1 MNLKKI
7 VFLFFSLACLP
18 SIQINAALT
27 PSTVSSAACCRPLG
41 AVAQRAPNHFSCESF
56 AQQGIYLPPCDKA
69 QARLWHGI
77 LQDPELQGDQ
87 PTSSWSPGALT
98 AAVGI
103 GAAGTMTL
111 YNLHQLR
118 NARQRA
124 ADKALEGEIDFQRPP
139 TIVEVPA
146 QQPTPKIIAPVAS
159 TPWWKQSIMPAA
171 AAFVSGGLGSLA
183 AFKHLQNQPHNAATA
198 SHLSELPLNN
208 LLDRED
214 SDFLPTTRSTDSTQE
229 KWKKINGQVALLDEL
244 RRKGFHP
251 TMDDDWNITI
261 PVEEQE
267 AFKKIHSPQ
276 KTPRTPKTSYST
288 QHKQSFAPFEPDTYT
303 QDPMPATAGH
313 PQEEP
318 TNETVAV
325 TLPLPQQPK
334 VQATQKSKAP
344 TVNKY
349 EQANQQYLTTIKQL
363 NATSSPSKNKLVL
376 LDATI
381 KLFERKLPE
390 RNNEKDPTSEIFEIF
405 KQNLTDLKM
414 KRDALKQ
421 QLTQTALSRS
431 YTAPAK
437 SSL

>member
-183 AFKHLQNQPHNAATA
+183 AFKYLQNQPHNAATTPIIVTPTPA
-198 SHLSELPLNN
+198 QQPVSSTTQTTFVSLPTQTTPRLPTTPHLSELPLHN
-208 LLDRED
+208 LLDRQD
-214 SDFLPTTRSTDSTQE
+214 SDLLSTTRSTDSTQE
-229 KWKKINGQVALLDEL
+229 RWKKINGTVDFLSKL
-244 RRKGFHP
+244 RRNGLHP
-251 TMDDDWNITI
+251 IMYDDLKITV
-261 PVEEQE
+261 PVTEQE
-267 AFKKIHSPQ
+267 EFKKFLRL
-276 KTPRTPKTSYST
+276 KK
-288 QHKQSFAPFEPDTYT
+288 
-303 QDPMPATAGH
+303 
-313 PQEEP
+313 
-318 TNETVAV
+318 N
-325 TLPLPQQPK
+325 
-334 VQATQKSKAP
+334 
-344 TVNKY
+344 
-349 EQANQQYLTTIKQL
+349 
-363 NATSSPSKNKLVL
+363 SSNS
-376 LDATI
+376 
-381 KLFERKLPE
+381 
-390 RNNEKDPTSEIFEIF
+390 
-405 KQNLTDLKM
+405 
-414 KRDALKQ
+414 
-421 QLTQTALSRS
+421 
-431 YTAPAK
+431 
-437 SSL
+437 